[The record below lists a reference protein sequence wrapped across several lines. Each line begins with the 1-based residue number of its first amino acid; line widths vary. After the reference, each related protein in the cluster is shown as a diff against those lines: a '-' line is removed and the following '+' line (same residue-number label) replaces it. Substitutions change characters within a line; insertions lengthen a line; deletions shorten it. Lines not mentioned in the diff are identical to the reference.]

1 LFFTLEPFTE
11 KYFTKKMKLGKMQ
24 SMTVAIGKLER
35 QSIMSHVTL
44 RDIPKE
50 ATVPTTT
57 ISRALNSK
65 PNVSPKTK
73 AKNQGRKG
81 GEKIG

>member
-1 LFFTLEPFTE
+1 
-11 KYFTKKMKLGKMQ
+11 
-24 SMTVAIGKLER
+24 MTVAIGKLER

-73 AKNQGRKG
+73 DKILRIAKNLGHTP
-81 GEKIG
+81 EFISFYE